1 MITKRSR
8 ILLVEDDA
16 NDEELTCRVLR
27 KEALLTDIVVARD
40 GAAALDYIFGRGAYE
55 GRDVLDQ
62 PVVIL
67 LDLNLPKIGGL
78 DVLKAIRADPRTQI
92 VPVVIM
98 TSSREDADLL
108 RGYELGAN
116 SYVVK
121 PVQFDEFSATVKQ
134 LGLYWLVANELPGRP
149 AAKDGQ
155 HPS

>member
-1 MITKRSR
+1 MTVKRSG

-27 KEALLTDIVVARD
+27 TEALLTNITVARD

-55 GRDVLDQ
+55 GRDILEQ
-62 PVVIL
+62 PIVIL

-78 DVLKAIRADPRTQI
+78 DVLRAIRADRRTHLI
-92 VPVVIM
+92 PIVIM

-108 RGYELGAN
+108 KGYEQGAN

-121 PVQFDEFSATVKQ
+121 PVQFNEFSATVKQ
-134 LGLYWLVANELPGRP
+134 LGLYWLMANELPGRP
-149 AAKDGQ
+149 AGEI
-155 HPS
+155 